1 MLSRPTKAGNDHD
14 VFVAFALVCTLCL
27 AASLSACGVAPVA
40 RHYTAY
46 TGTVG
51 SVSGQGERTARLTL
65 KDGGVAAV
73 QLSSP
78 GRPSEFFAEGTWRRT
93 DDGFVIELPG
103 AADRLAFR
111 RSGNLI
117 IAKEWDPARWGNEA
131 PVLYL
136 VY

>member
-1 MLSRPTKAGNDHD
+1 MHALPGC
-14 VFVAFALVCTLCL
+14 FVERVWRR
-27 AASLSACGVAPVA
+27 A
-40 RHYTAY
+40 RGAQLHGLY
-46 TGTVG
+46 GDG
-51 SVSGQGERTARLTL
+51 GLVSGQGERTARLTL
-65 KDGGVAAV
+65 KDDGVAAV